1 MSSIED
7 LIANYYRI
15 KNFKMDKEKYDN
27 LLRLYSNIDNSDSKF
42 FNQERWYNIY
52 VHNKNSIPES
62 VPSKV
67 NILKQIKME
76 LNVNYLELIYNY
88 YNFLDSCNNIKK
100 ISKNIIKEFEFT
112 IFVLSKQGNINF
124 TIDENIWK
132 QLRQK
137 CLVNK
142 NKTKMP
148 REPIT
153 LNDVICDINNILSIN
168 K

>member
-52 VHNKNSIPES
+52 VHNKNSIPQS

-88 YNFLDSCNNIKK
+88 YKYSRKYISDLLIEFSC
-100 ISKNIIKEFEFT
+100 
-112 IFVLSKQGNINF
+112 
-124 TIDENIWK
+124 
-132 QLRQK
+132 
-137 CLVNK
+137 
-142 NKTKMP
+142 
-148 REPIT
+148 
-153 LNDVICDINNILSIN
+153 
-168 K
+168 